1 MGQRNY
7 LCARQMIGLEFDQ
20 GQSQYHSGPCMV
32 LGTVV
37 DFQNPSIPPM
47 VSGSGSAPNI
57 EPHHFMDH
65 HDGNLYYSNQHSA
78 LQHSHPVSN
87 IDYGTPP
94 STFHNSGMAPSVS
107 RIFSTP
113 LSHGSSSSSNHG
125 VVGVPIDEYGRNN
138 HFYDN
143 ARGSCK
149 RKNAEGVP
157 VSHNYANVLAS
168 SSSTS
173 NAYWPPGVP
182 QWEPYAEPGFGRL
195 DAMREY
201 RGTGVLSITEGSQ
214 RSVRSRSSANNHQMD
229 SALAHPHHNP
239 LVQGNYTSQSFRPAS
254 NAWVDQIPT
263 RSNEGGS
270 SSWNSAPVLPYFT
283 GRNVNGGMLEIGNLG
298 GQVYPDAMPSRNS
311 GVPMQPLPVA
321 HHHRHLPPA
330 PGLQNHNYNY
340 LPQAAPPPSFGV
352 LNCDSH
358 HGIINPLRDNQG
370 SGFRYPRA
378 FPSGT
383 NRIHRPSQRPQSSLE
398 EANRHL
404 RFLPSEDITFL
415 EYSGYYGVGDIFDQ
429 HRDMRLDIDDMSY
442 EELLALEER
451 IGDVSTGLPE
461 ETILKHLKMSTYKA
475 ASSPSKKSADMAVE
489 DYGNCIICQVGYEED
504 ERIGALECGHEYHAE
519 CIKQWLLVKN
529 LCPICKSS
537 AFEVDKT
544 K

>member
-20 GQSQYHSGPCMV
+20 SRSQYHSGPCMV

-37 DFQNPSIPPM
+37 DFQNPNIPPM

-78 LQHSHPVSN
+78 LQHPHPVSN

-125 VVGVPIDEYGRNN
+125 VVGVPADEYGRNN

-149 RKNAEGVP
+149 RKSAEGVP
-157 VSHNYANVLAS
+157 ISHNYANVSAS

-173 NAYWPPGVP
+173 NAFWPPGVP
-182 QWEPYAEPGFGRL
+182 QWEPYAEPSFGRL
-195 DAMREY
+195 DATREY

-214 RSVRSRSSANNHQMD
+214 RSVRSRSSANSHQMD
-229 SALAHPHHNP
+229 SALAHHNP

-254 NAWVDQIPT
+254 NAWVDQIPN

-270 SSWNSAPVLPYFT
+270 SSWNSAPVQPYIP
-283 GRNVNGGMLEIGNLG
+283 GRNVNGGMLEIGNVG
-298 GQVYPDAMPSRNS
+298 GQVYPDAMRSRNS
-311 GVPMQPLPVA
+311 GVLMQPLP
-321 HHHRHLPPA
+321 
-330 PGLQNHNYNY
+330 
-340 LPQAAPPPSFGV
+340 
-352 LNCDSH
+352 
-358 HGIINPLRDNQG
+358 
-370 SGFRYPRA
+370 
-378 FPSGT
+378 
-383 NRIHRPSQRPQSSLE
+383 E
-398 EANRHL
+398 
-404 RFLPSEDITFL
+404 ITFL

-461 ETILKHLKMSTYKA
+461 ETISKHLKTSTYKA
-475 ASSPSKKSADMAVE
+475 ASSPSRKSTDMAVE

-504 ERIGALECGHEYHAE
+504 ERIGALECGHEYHAD

-529 LCPICKSS
+529 LCPICKSP